1 MTERSDKNQP
11 IKKAPL
17 PAQDWLV
24 GGGEMGQL
32 IRVMDWSKT
41 ALGRIDSWP
50 QSLRTAVSI
59 CLASQ
64 FPMAIWWGASG
75 TQLYNNGYR
84 PVLGGKHPASLAQS
98 CFDCWREI
106 WHVVGPF
113 YDHVWLTGEPTW
125 SEDLP
130 LFMERHGYREETYF
144 TFSYSAIH
152 DESGA
157 IGGVLVTCVETT
169 ERVIGERR
177 LTMLRELGSRPRSDK
192 YRR

>member
-1 MTERSDKNQP
+1 MTERSGKNQP

-24 GGGEMGQL
+24 GGSEMGQL

-41 ALGRIDSWP
+41 ALGRINSWP

-177 LTMLRELGSRPRSDK
+177 LTMLRELGPTSQR
-192 YRR
+192 